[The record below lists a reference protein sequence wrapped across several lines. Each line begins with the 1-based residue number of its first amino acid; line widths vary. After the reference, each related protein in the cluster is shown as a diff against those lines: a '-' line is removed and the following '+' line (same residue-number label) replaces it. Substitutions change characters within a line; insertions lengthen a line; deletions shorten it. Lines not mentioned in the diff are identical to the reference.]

1 MSRFD
6 TDFRS
11 TVIKATENKRVFRAG
26 NLPSHLPIQ
35 AVFAS
40 TRVAGITLFSEQ
52 REIILWFQF
61 APCLSFDPCL

>member
-11 TVIKATENKRVFRAG
+11 TVIKATEKQLVFRADD
-26 NLPSHLPIQ
+26 LPGLLAIKS
-35 AVFAS
+35 VFS
-40 TRVAGITLFSEQ
+40 ITRVPVITLFFVQ